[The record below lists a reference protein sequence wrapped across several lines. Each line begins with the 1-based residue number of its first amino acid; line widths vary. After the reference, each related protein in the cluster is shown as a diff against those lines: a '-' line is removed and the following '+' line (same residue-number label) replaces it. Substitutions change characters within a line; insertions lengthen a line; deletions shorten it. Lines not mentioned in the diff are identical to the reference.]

1 MNSQLKQFLTG
12 LAPVLAI
19 VCAVMLAI
27 LVQRSAP
34 RAPQAPQVGA
44 LNTESQAYNGNSTYL
59 TYSVTSTAQK
69 VLAQNSTRKSAQC
82 VNNGPSSVYC
92 WDNNTGTGLTATSG
106 QIVAANG
113 GVNFDSL
120 DPSTGELW
128 CITSGSATS
137 SIVCRD
143 K

>member
-1 MNSQLKQFLTG
+1 MKQQIKSFFSG
-12 LAPVLAI
+12 LLPIAVI
-19 VCAVMLAI
+19 GCAVMLAV
-27 LVQRSAP
+27 LVQRTAP
-34 RAPQAPQVGA
+34 RQEAPQVGA
-44 LNTESQAYNGNSTYL
+44 LNTESQAYNGNSTF
-59 TYSVTSTAQK
+59 TTFNVTSTAQK
-69 VLAQNSTRKSAQC
+69 VLSQNSTRKSAQC

-106 QIVAANG
+106 QIVALNG
-113 GVNFDSL
+113 GVNYDSL